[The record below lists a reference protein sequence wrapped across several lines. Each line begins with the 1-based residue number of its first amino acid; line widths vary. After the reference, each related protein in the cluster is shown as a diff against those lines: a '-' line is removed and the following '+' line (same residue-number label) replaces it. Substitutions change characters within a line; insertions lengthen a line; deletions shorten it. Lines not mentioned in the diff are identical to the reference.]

1 MSEILD
7 MPKLIREASEK
18 EGDVWMPIADSWR
31 EICTTSSVM
40 GREFENQQ
48 SVLENIALAFNIH
61 ATAPASPILVS
72 GLPNLSNIDMSKFP
86 ARATLLL
93 LR

>member
-7 MPKLIREASEK
+7 MPKIIREASEK

-40 GREFENQQ
+40 GREFEDQQ
-48 SVLENIALAFNIH
+48 SVL
-61 ATAPASPILVS
+61 
-72 GLPNLSNIDMSKFP
+72 
-86 ARATLLL
+86 
-93 LR
+93 